1 MTEEK
6 VTYVTD
12 YASNGNIVMNNEE
25 LSKKQLYSII
35 ASKNLLINKLLI
47 EINRLNN
54 ELKTSNKTNILL

>member
-12 YASNGNIVMNNEE
+12 YASNGNIIMNNEE

-35 ASKNLLINKLLI
+35 TSKNLFIDKLLI
-47 EINRLNN
+47 EIDRLNN
-54 ELKTSNKTNILL
+54 ELKTSNKTNIL